1 MTYRQPYCI
10 IVDESSIMNACAYCL
25 EELSRLMFCN
35 HSHQVLFHRKKSR
48 KKPAIIMD
56 KDAPPMKETFAMGKQ
71 IDLCKHG
78 SMMGLCKHGCKR

>member
-1 MTYRQPYCI
+1 
-10 IVDESSIMNACAYCL
+10 
-25 EELSRLMFCN
+25 
-35 HSHQVLFHRKKSR
+35 
-48 KKPAIIMD
+48 MD